1 MVELSDASRVIA
13 GVLLLTMVGVEF
25 GGTFMLRVL
34 RGGVPATDLQKSFF
48 RAGHAHAGV
57 WVTLSLVIQVLA
69 DAADLTGVLGYV
81 ARIGVPLGAIL
92 LPGGFFLSVAGS
104 GVTKPNGLF
113 ALVYAGAA
121 AFAVGVVTLGIGLL
135 LA

>member
-1 MVELSDASRVIA
+1 MLELSDQSRTIA
-13 GVLLLTMVGVEF
+13 GVLLLTMVTIEF
-25 GGTFMLRVL
+25 GGMFMLRVL

-57 WVTLSLVIQVLA
+57 RVTLGLVIQVLA

-92 LPGGFFLSVAGS
+92 LPAGFFLSVAGR

-121 AFAVGVVTLGIGLL
+121 AFAVGVVTLGVGLL
-135 LA
+135 VA